1 MKYCSLIALLFFL
14 FVAKRSRFTAKI
26 KCNSVANISSDHLF
40 IFFLEQKEKIPSKL
54 IVKTVLFRQLDFKY
68 YESVCLCDW

>member
-1 MKYCSLIALLFFL
+1 MKYCSLIALFFFSL
-14 FVAKRSRFTAKI
+14 WQKRSRLLPKSNVTVLQTDS
-26 KCNSVANISSDHLF
+26 CDHLF

-68 YESVCLCDW
+68 MTSVCLCDW